1 VKFSEL
7 SLDPGLMEGI
17 DASGYVTLTP
27 IQEQVMPTILA
38 GRDIIASA
46 QTGTGK
52 TAAFLLP
59 ILSKLIEHRH
69 PGHTSAVIVVP
80 TRELAVQIAQ
90 HVEGLAY
97 FTPVSSIAI
106 YGGGDGNA
114 FVQEKQALRNGVDL
128 VICTPGKLIAHL
140 NMGYVDFSELQYLV
154 LDEADRMLDMGFHD
168 DIMKIIKHT
177 PSKRQSLLFSATMP
191 EKIRS
196 LARKILK
203 DPAEV
208 NIALS
213 KPPEKIDQKAYV
225 IFEPQKNALIQHIIR
240 ETAHRSLIIFCSRKQ
255 TVKQLTQILKRAKF
269 NVAEIH
275 SDLEQS
281 EREDLLQGFKSGR
294 IPVIVATDVLS
305 RGIDIDTIDVVVNYD
320 VPHDGEDYV
329 HRIGRTARAE
339 KDGKAFTLI
348 SDKEIGR
355 FARIESLIGKEVDK
369 ALVPAELGPTPEYI
383 QPRRHSGGNR
393 KGGFK
398 SGNQTG
404 NGQFANQ
411 RNKRSNEYRGGSPRT
426 GQRSSNNQHPQ
437 GKHQGSG
444 QPAPGRQQGSG
455 QQPLNKSPE

>member
-1 VKFSEL
+1 MNFNDL
-7 SLDPGLMEGI
+7 ALDSGLMEGI

-27 IQEQVMPTILA
+27 VQEQVMPPILA

-59 ILSKLIEHRH
+59 ILSRLIEHRH
-69 PGHTSAVIVVP
+69 EGHTSAVIIVP
-80 TRELAVQIAQ
+80 TRELAIQIAQ

-140 NMGYVDFSELQYLV
+140 NMGYVDLKELQYLV

-168 DIMKIIKHT
+168 DIMKIIRHM
-177 PSKRQSLLFSATMP
+177 PDKRQSLLFSATMP

-196 LARKILK
+196 LAKKILK
-203 DPAEV
+203 DPVEV
-208 NIALS
+208 NIAIS
-213 KPPEKIDQKAYV
+213 RPPEKIVQKAYV
-225 IFEPQKNALIQHIIR
+225 IYEPQKNALIQQIILD
-240 ETAHRSLIIFCSRKQ
+240 TPHRSLIIFCSRKH
-255 TVKQLTQILKRAKF
+255 TVKQLAQILKRAKF

-275 SDLEQS
+275 SDLEQH

-294 IPVIVATDVLS
+294 IPIVVATDVLS
-305 RGIDIDTIDVVVNYD
+305 RGIDIDTIDVVINYD

-339 KDGKAFTLI
+339 KDGKAFTLV

-355 FARIESLIGKEVDK
+355 FSRIEKLIGKEVEK
-369 ALVPAELGPTPEYI
+369 APVPEALGPAPEYKLH
-383 QPRRHSGGNR
+383 RRPKPAGSFRNNR
-393 KGGFK
+393 KP
-398 SGNQTG
+398 
-404 NGQFANQ
+404 
-411 RNKRSNEYRGGSPRT
+411 PRK
-426 GQRSSNNQHPQ
+426 Q
-437 GKHQGSG
+437 GK
-444 QPAPGRQQGSG
+444 
-455 QQPLNKSPE
+455 